1 MVVNMPSAFRAA
13 LLVCILWYAAG
24 SMELTTSLFRKSG
37 LCSAETATLHTVI
50 QEEQQLNAAGDLYQR
65 LNTMSKRIEEL
76 SAQRSKMEKEEMALK
91 EGRDRLRRGLEDDW
105 EIAKARLMALHKFGH
120 LTYLAPFLCDQNTS
134 STMEA
139 LEATNRLF
147 QNDNLL
153 CFRIRGKIAELQS
166 IERTLA
172 LKGEERKRLEQEL
185 GNQQNELAFFR
196 KENLASLDRIYE
208 QKGIFGKQGPKGPSN
223 ADSGGIKES
232 LAAGVETSHNADAHP
247 VENPMS
253 LYEGKLPLP
262 VEGNI
267 IDTFGAK
274 NHSPSR
280 TILYNNGIIIHAPK
294 GQSIRAVF
302 QGRVVFAGWL
312 KDYGK
317 IMIIDHGERFY
328 SLIAHADQLLKESG
342 EQVESGDVIATVG
355 DTGSPDGS
363 KLYFELRRHGK
374 PVNPME
380 WLAVHKSMKE

>member
-1 MVVNMPSAFRAA
+1 MA
-13 LLVCILWYAAG
+13 
-24 SMELTTSLFRKSG
+24 SLQAV
-37 LCSAETATLHTVI
+37 L
-50 QEEQQLNAAGDLYQR
+50 QEEQQLNASGDLDRR
-65 LNTMSKRIEEL
+65 LETMSKRIEEL
-76 SAQRSKMEKEEMALK
+76 SAQRLKIEKEEMALK

-105 EIAKARLMALHKFGH
+105 GIAGARLMTLHKFGH

-139 LEATNRLF
+139 LQAMNRLF
-147 QNDNLL
+147 HNDNLL
-153 CFRIRGKIAELQS
+153 CSRIRGKIAELQS

-172 LKGEERKRLEQEL
+172 LKVEERKSLEQEL
-185 GNQQNELAFFR
+185 GNQQNELASFR
-196 KENLASLDRIYE
+196 EEKLASLNRTYG
-208 QKGIFGKQGPKGPSN
+208 QKGIFGKQGPKDSSDLGP
-223 ADSGGIKES
+223 GGIEDS
-232 LAAGVETSHNADAHP
+232 STAGIGATQDADAHP
-247 VENPMS
+247 IENPMS

-267 IDTFGAK
+267 TDTFGVK

-302 QGRVVFAGWL
+302 QGKVVFAGWL

-328 SLIAHADQLLKESG
+328 SLIAHVDQLLKESG
-342 EQVESGDVIATVG
+342 EHVESGDVIATVG

>member
-1 MVVNMPSAFRAA
+1 MVVNMPSVFRAA

-24 SMELTTSLFRKSG
+24 SIELTTSLFRKSG
-37 LCSAETATLHTVI
+37 LCSAEIATLHTVI
-50 QEEQQLNAAGDLYQR
+50 QEQQLNAAGDLDQR
-65 LNTMSKRIEEL
+65 LETMSKRIEEL
-76 SAQRSKMEKEEMALK
+76 SAQRLKMEKEEIDLK

-105 EIAKARLMALHKFGH
+105 GIAKARLVALYKFGR

-139 LEATNRLF
+139 LQAMNRLF
-147 QNDNLL
+147 HNDNLL
-153 CFRIRGKIAELQS
+153 CSRIRGKIAELQS
-166 IERTLA
+166 VEKTLA
-172 LKGEERKRLEQEL
+172 LKGEERKSLEQEL
-185 GNQQNELAFFR
+185 GIQQNELASFR
-196 KENLASLDRIYE
+196 EENLASLDRTYG
-208 QKGIFGKQGPKGPSN
+208 QKKIFGKQGQKSPSDAGPGSIEESLTAGIGASHD
-223 ADSGGIKES
+223 ADS
-232 LAAGVETSHNADAHP
+232 HP

-253 LYEGKLPLP
+253 IYEGKLPLP

-294 GQSIRAVF
+294 GQPVRAVF
-302 QGRVVFAGWL
+302 QGSVVFAGWL

-342 EQVESGDVIATVG
+342 EHVEPGDVIATVG

>member
-1 MVVNMPSAFRAA
+1 MVVNMPSVFRAA
-13 LLVCILWYAAG
+13 LLVCILWYAVG
-24 SMELTTSLFRKSG
+24 SLELTTSLFRKSG
-37 LCSAETATLHTVI
+37 LCSAEIATLHTVI
-50 QEEQQLNAAGDLYQR
+50 QEEQRLNAAGNLDQR
-65 LNTMSKRIEEL
+65 LDKMSKRIEEL
-76 SAQRSKMEKEEMALK
+76 SAQRLKMEKEEMALK
-91 EGRDRLRRGLEDDW
+91 EGRDRLRRGLEDDRG
-105 EIAKARLMALHKFGH
+105 IAKARLMALHKFGH

-139 LEATNRLF
+139 LQATNRLF

-153 CFRIRGKIAELQS
+153 CSRIRVKIAELQS

-172 LKGEERKRLEQEL
+172 LKGEERKSLEQEL
-185 GNQQNELAFFR
+185 GIQQNELTSFR
-196 KENLASLDRIYE
+196 EENLASLDRTYG
-208 QKGIFGKQGPKGPSN
+208 QKGIFGKQGQKSPS
-223 ADSGGIKES
+223 DDPGSIEES
-232 LAAGVETSHNADAHP
+232 LTAGIGASHDADAHP

-253 LYEGKLPLP
+253 LCEGKLPLP

-267 IDTFGAK
+267 IDTFSAK

-328 SLIAHADQLLKESG
+328 SLIAHADQLLKESD
-342 EQVESGDVIATVG
+342 EHVESGDVIATVG